1 MTVGECKTIYERL
14 KELSVEEF
22 AKWLAKNLS
31 GLSATFADK
40 EDKLLEWLN
49 GVN

>member
-1 MTVGECKTIYERL
+1 MAADDRKTVYERL

-22 AKWLAKNLS
+22 AKWLAKNLT

-49 GVN
+49 GIN